1 MNSQEAAIQGL
12 VRSNGKRIPLQ
23 RLAEWWQLMPVILAT
38 WEPELRRIMVQGQP
52 KQTVHETTAPN
63 NQYKMDCSKVTTLQ
77 A

>member
-1 MNSQEAAIQGL
+1 
-12 VRSNGKRIPLQ
+12 
-23 RLAEWWQLMPVILAT
+23 MPVILAT
-38 WEPELRRIMVQGQP
+38 WEPELRRITVQGQP